1 MKFDIKAYLDDNS
14 LTIYRV
20 AKASGYGYTTI
31 HKSFN
36 KTQSDAT
43 SLNVRDLD
51 ALAKAQNKAM
61 WEVLRDLENFY
72 FNPEGRWTVIWYQRS
87 WGLTQIILIIT

>member
-1 MKFDIKAYLDDNS
+1 MKFDVKAYLADNS

-20 AKASGYGYTTI
+20 AKASGYSYTTI

-43 SLNVRDLD
+43 SLNVRDLV
-51 ALAKAQNKAM
+51 ALAKAQNKAA

-72 FNPEGRWTVIWYQRS
+72 FNPEGRWNVIWHQRS

>member
-1 MKFDIKAYLDDNS
+1 MIMRFDIKAYLDDNS

-20 AKASGYGYTTI
+20 AKDSGYGYTTI

-43 SLNVRDLD
+43 SLNIRDLD
-51 ALAKAQNKAM
+51 ALAKARHQAM
-61 WEVLRDLENFY
+61 WEVLRDLEKLY
-72 FNPEGRWTVIWYQRS
+72 FNSDES
-87 WGLTQIILIIT
+87 

>member
-1 MKFDIKAYLDDNS
+1 MRFDIKAYLDDNS

-20 AKASGYGYTTI
+20 AKESGYGYTTI

-43 SLNVRDLD
+43 SLNMRDLD
-51 ALAKAQNKAM
+51 ALAKVQHKQM
-61 WEVLRDLENFY
+61 WEVLRDLDKLY
-72 FNPEGRWTVIWYQRS
+72 FDE
-87 WGLTQIILIIT
+87 

>member
-1 MKFDIKAYLDDNS
+1 MMKFDIKAYLDDNS

-51 ALAKAQNKAM
+51 ALAKAQHKAM
-61 WEVLRDLENFY
+61 WEVLRDLEKLY
-72 FNPEGRWTVIWYQRS
+72 FNSDER
-87 WGLTQIILIIT
+87 

>member
-1 MKFDIKAYLDDNS
+1 MRFDIRAYLDDNS

-20 AKASGYGYTTI
+20 SKESGYGYTTI

-43 SLNVRDLD
+43 SLNMRDLD
-51 ALAKAQNKAM
+51 ALAKVQHKQM
-61 WEVLRDLENFY
+61 WEVLRELEKLY
-72 FNPEGRWTVIWYQRS
+72 FDE
-87 WGLTQIILIIT
+87 

>member
-1 MKFDIKAYLDDNS
+1 MMRFDIKAYLDDNS

-20 AKASGYGYTTI
+20 AKDSGYGYTTI

-51 ALAKAQNKAM
+51 ALAISKSA
-61 WEVLRDLENFY
+61 
-72 FNPEGRWTVIWYQRS
+72 
-87 WGLTQIILIIT
+87 TQSNVGGSS

>member
-1 MKFDIKAYLDDNS
+1 MMRFDIKAYLDDNS

-20 AKASGYGYTTI
+20 AKDSGYGYTTI

-51 ALAKAQNKAM
+51 ALAKAQHKAM
-61 WEVLRDLENFY
+61 WEVLRDLEQLY
-72 FNPEGRWTVIWYQRS
+72 FDSDQHK
-87 WGLTQIILIIT
+87 

>member
-1 MKFDIKAYLDDNS
+1 MMRFDINAYLDDNS

-20 AKASGYGYTTI
+20 AKDSGYGYTTI

-51 ALAKAQNKAM
+51 ALAKAQHKAM
-61 WEVLRDLENFY
+61 WEVLRDLERLY
-72 FNPEGRWTVIWYQRS
+72 FDSDQHK
-87 WGLTQIILIIT
+87 

>member
-1 MKFDIKAYLDDNS
+1 MRFDIKAYLDDNS

-20 AKASGYGYTTI
+20 AKDSGYGYTTI

-51 ALAKAQNKAM
+51 ALAKAQHKAM
-61 WEVLRDLENFY
+61 WEVLRDLEQLY
-72 FNPEGRWTVIWYQRS
+72 FDSDQHK
-87 WGLTQIILIIT
+87 

>member
-43 SLNVRDLD
+43 SLNMRDLD
-51 ALAKAQNKAM
+51 ALAKVQHKQM
-61 WEVLRDLENFY
+61 WEVLRELEKLY
-72 FNPEGRWTVIWYQRS
+72 FDE
-87 WGLTQIILIIT
+87 

>member
-1 MKFDIKAYLDDNS
+1 MRFDIKAYLDDNS

-20 AKASGYGYTTI
+20 SKESGYGYTTI

-43 SLNVRDLD
+43 SLNMRDLD
-51 ALAKAQNKAM
+51 ALAEVQHKQM
-61 WEVLRDLENFY
+61 WEVLRELEKLY
-72 FNPEGRWTVIWYQRS
+72 FDE
-87 WGLTQIILIIT
+87 

>member
-1 MKFDIKAYLDDNS
+1 MRFDIKAYLDDNS

-20 AKASGYGYTTI
+20 SKESGYGYTTI

-43 SLNVRDLD
+43 SLNMRDLD
-51 ALAKAQNKAM
+51 ALAKVQHKQM
-61 WEVLRDLENFY
+61 WEVLRELEKLY
-72 FNPEGRWTVIWYQRS
+72 FDER
-87 WGLTQIILIIT
+87 

>member
-1 MKFDIKAYLDDNS
+1 MKFDVKAYLADNS

-72 FNPEGRWTVIWYQRS
+72 FNPEGR
-87 WGLTQIILIIT
+87 

>member
-1 MKFDIKAYLDDNS
+1 MRFDIKAYLDDNS

-20 AKASGYGYTTI
+20 AKKSGYGYTTI

-43 SLNVRDLD
+43 SLNMRDLD
-51 ALAKAQNKAM
+51 ALAKVQHKQM
-61 WEVLRDLENFY
+61 WEVLRELEKLY
-72 FNPEGRWTVIWYQRS
+72 FDE
-87 WGLTQIILIIT
+87 